1 MVDKHQLINQLK
13 KNNYINHERY
23 ASAFTHDRF
32 NFFINRGKLKIR
44 YYLLQKGIEETY
56 IDHALNTIDYSA
68 YKLLEEEASK
78 KYLAMGSPKDFEAKQ
93 KLSKYL
99 NQKGFE
105 GELIFEVV
113 ENL

>member
-1 MVDKHQLINQLK
+1 MS
-13 KNNYINHERY
+13 Y

-32 NFFINRGKLKIR
+32 NFYKWGKLKIR
-44 YYLLQKGIEETY
+44 YYLPKRIEETY

-68 YKLLEEEASK
+68 YKLLLEEEASK

-105 GELIFEVV
+105 GELIFKVV